1 MAGIFGGELLR
12 FTPQGVLDMTVKMP
26 CRTPTKIAFGGRGLD
41 VIYVTSLQTSGE
53 EPDPLAGCLFAI
65 TGTGVTGMEVPPFA
79 G

>member
-1 MAGIFGGELLR
+1 MTPPLLHGRSDAGFGWITGPPE
-12 FTPQGVLDMTVKMP
+12 
-26 CRTPTKIAFGGRGLD
+26 FGGRGLD
-41 VIYVTSLQTSGE
+41 VIYVTSLQKSGE